1 MIVREKGSILGLYFL
16 LMIELWRWKYWG
28 SRQRTNLCYINS

>member
-1 MIVREKGSILGLYFL
+1 MIVSEKGSILGLYFL

-28 SRQRTNLCYINS
+28 SRRTNLCYINS